1 VRRALARG
9 RDRRWRKG
17 VSHLRLVHQAPSGG
31 TKAGEDPAIIKVDN
45 VISMN
50 SRQGGQKRSF
60 GSASKKTLM
69 AVAF

>member
-1 VRRALARG
+1 
-9 RDRRWRKG
+9 